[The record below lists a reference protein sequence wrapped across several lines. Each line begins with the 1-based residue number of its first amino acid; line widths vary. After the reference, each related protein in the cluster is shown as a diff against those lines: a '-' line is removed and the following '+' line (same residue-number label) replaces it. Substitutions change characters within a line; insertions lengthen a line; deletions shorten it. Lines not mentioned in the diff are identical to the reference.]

1 LFKPTCR
8 FAGVGLLESLA
19 AVEVVDVVVVDVE
32 PAAVL
37 LAVPDAGCG
46 VNESR
51 STSSSAH

>member
-8 FAGVGLLESLA
+8 SAGVSPLESLA
-19 AVEVVDVVVVDVE
+19 AGVVVVVVVVAL
-32 PAAVL
+32 AAVL

-46 VNESR
+46 VKESR